1 MQRRSYFSIGVEVDA
16 PLAWEI
22 ESALAAQ
29 SGGLR

>member
-1 MQRRSYFSIGVEVDA
+1 MQRNGFFNIGVELDA

-22 ESALAAQ
+22 ENALAAQ